1 MAIEKEKFDQIRELL
16 DRMYISDEQA
26 SDIVARA
33 GFTPDQLKIVN
44 LLIVQALRYYDALN
58 NGGELIVR

>member
-1 MAIEKEKFDQIRELL
+1 MVIEKERFDQIRELL
-16 DRMYISDEQA
+16 DKMYTSDEQIK
-26 SDIVARA
+26 DIVVRA

-44 LLIVQALRYYDALN
+44 LLIVQALRYYDAIN